1 MDENKKI
8 LKSNNNRHSILDEI
22 EKKSDFSTPKD
33 YFESLPEVTST
44 NILNKNKLYNNFDIL
59 SYRVLL
65 PTLMILLLTIFVFNW
80 NSDSEKNELTNEQL
94 SEVLIES
101 DYVDFDDELLYE
113 VYSKTLTEE
122 EKNNEY
128 IEYLIENN
136 VELNTIIDEL

>member
-33 YFESLPEVTST
+33 YFEYLPEVTST
-44 NILNKNKLYNNFDIL
+44 NTLNKNKLYNNFDIL

-65 PTLMILLLTIFVFNW
+65 PTLMILLLTFFVFNW

-113 VYSKTLTEE
+113 VYSETLTEE

>member
-59 SYRVLL
+59 SYRVLV

-113 VYSKTLTEE
+113 VYSETLTEE

>member
-33 YFESLPEVTST
+33 YFESLPEVTSI

-113 VYSKTLTEE
+113 VYSETLTEE

>member
-33 YFESLPEVTST
+33 YFESLPEVTSI

-113 VYSKTLTEE
+113 VYSETLTEE

-128 IEYLIENN
+128 IDYLIENN